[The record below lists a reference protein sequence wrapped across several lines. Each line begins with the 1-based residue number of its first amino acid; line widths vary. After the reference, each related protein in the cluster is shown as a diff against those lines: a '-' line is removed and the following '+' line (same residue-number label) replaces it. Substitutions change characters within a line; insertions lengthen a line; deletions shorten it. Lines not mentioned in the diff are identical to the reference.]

1 MGSSTAVPRAFFWKD
16 LSEGRGRR
24 LFFSEKKG
32 APSFFSDKR
41 GCRFFSSKN
50 GRWLFS
56 KKTKQAKCFFFTIP
70 RESRGRALFS
80 GERRGAGLSSFS
92 GIPLPAQYWAMIMV
106 SNKCRAYCWID
117 ISYLQ
122 SGSFRAVLAWEI
134 VLSVFLRLAD
144 SICLILRI
152 VIADNVIW
160 QKWWEQYFL
169 PKSGAFSG

>member
-24 LFFSEKKG
+24 LFSAK
-32 APSFFSDKR
+32 KR
-41 GCRFFSSKN
+41 GRRAFSAIKGGVDFFSSKN

-56 KKTKQAKCFFFTIP
+56 KKTKQAKCFFTIP
-70 RESRGRALFS
+70 RESRGRVLFS

-92 GIPLPAQYWAMIMV
+92 GIPLPVQYWAMVMV

-117 ISYLQ
+117 ISYLK
-122 SGSFRAVLAWEI
+122 SGSFRAVWAWEI

>member
-41 GCRFFSSKN
+41 GCRFFFIEKWPMTFFQEN
-50 GRWLFS
+50 KAGEV
-56 KKTKQAKCFFFTIP
+56 FFFTIP
-70 RESRGRALFS
+70 RESRGRVLFS

-92 GIPLPAQYWAMIMV
+92 GIPLPAQYWAMVMV

-117 ISYLQ
+117 ISYLK
-122 SGSFRAVLAWEI
+122 SGSFRAVWAWEI